1 MRTYFSDCKT
11 VQEVKAEYRK
21 LAMKFHPDRGG
32 DEKIMT
38 AINAAYKKALERV
51 ATDAQKE
58 NGYGTAEHLDDG
70 YMAVINQIIALDGV
84 KIELCGLWI
93 WLSGETKKHKETI
106 KKAGFKWARKKA
118 QWYWKPEW
126 SKPVFKKREWTMDE
140 IRERYGSVDL
150 KNGNVPQLEQ

>member
-1 MRTYFSDCKT
+1 
-11 VQEVKAEYRK
+11 
-21 LAMKFHPDRGG
+21 MKFHLYQGG

-51 ATDAQKE
+51 ATAAQKE
-58 NGYGTAEHLDDG
+58 NGYETAEHLDDG

-93 WLSGETKKHKETI
+93 WLSGETKKHKEAI

-140 IRERYGSVDL
+140 IRERFGSVDL
-150 KNGNVPQLEQ
+150 KNGNVPQLEE